1 MADEGHPS
9 IRMSSSSKLCVTA
22 DGSKMDL
29 KYFKAEVLG
38 LFSLALQLLQLLL
51 LLLVSLGSI
60 GFIQLSTISRPL
72 VALLCL
78 SYCLMKFYSCRTH
91 SHDFWLC
98 AWPFLAPHGGCISIW
113 SKLTRGLYIILMCH
127 QGAVGYLNGGV
138 QKRDAEYYW
147 YYFTTFTMRIKRNL
161 QSRAK

>member
-51 LLLVSLGSI
+51 RLLVSLGSI
-60 GFIQLSTISRPL
+60 GFIQLS
-72 VALLCL
+72 
-78 SYCLMKFYSCRTH
+78 YK
-91 SHDFWLC
+91 
-98 AWPFLAPHGGCISIW
+98 FLARSPGFLWLFCAY
-113 SKLTRGLYIILMCH
+113 LT
-127 QGAVGYLNGGV
+127 V
-138 QKRDAEYYW
+138 
-147 YYFTTFTMRIKRNL
+147 
-161 QSRAK
+161 